1 MTASGCVPE
10 SAFDPFRTHCMG
22 SVIERWCEISATQIA
37 GMFRRRGR
45 GIATRQLSRLLL
57 SVPPQWSSSGCQPN
71 TIQTTNCPFVGLMSD
86 ASIIEH
92 VLKRDRTIVLAS
104 LAAIAGLG
112 AIYTIFGVGRD
123 MSALHM
129 TAMSSHMLM
138 TPAVW
143 TPGYAVLVFFM
154 WWIMMIAMMLPSA
167 APTVLLYAAI
177 KRQRRDIANPLAL
190 TATFL
195 SAYLAVWALFS
206 LFAASLQWVLELVG
220 FVSAMMSVS
229 SRALGGLILIAAAI
243 YQFTPLKQTCLKQCQ
258 NPVRLLT
265 GPQQPGLKGAL
276 RMGLRHGAYCVGC
289 CAFLMIL
296 LFFGGIMNLFWI
308 TGLAI
313 YVLLE
318 KLLPYGRWVGYT
330 AGIGLFGGGALLLLS
345 VASAD

>member
-1 MTASGCVPE
+1 M
-10 SAFDPFRTHCMG
+10 
-22 SVIERWCEISATQIA
+22 
-37 GMFRRRGR
+37 
-45 GIATRQLSRLLL
+45 
-57 SVPPQWSSSGCQPN
+57 PN
-71 TIQTTNCPFVGLMSD
+71 

-92 VLKRDRTIVLAS
+92 VLKRDRAIVFAS
-104 LAAIAGLG
+104 LVAITGLS
-112 AIYTIFGVGRD
+112 ATYIIFGVGMD
-123 MSALHM
+123 MSAFEM
-129 TAMSSHMLM
+129 TAMPGHTLM

-143 TPGYAVLVFFM
+143 TPSYAALVFFM
-154 WWIMMIAMMLPSA
+154 WWIMMIAMMLPSS

-195 SAYLAVWALFS
+195 SAYLVVWALFS
-206 LFAASLQWVLELVG
+206 LFAALLQWGLGIVG
-220 FVSAMMSVS
+220 LMSAMMSVS
-229 SRALGGLILIAAAI
+229 SGVLGGFILIAAGI
-243 YQFTPLKQTCLKQCQ
+243 YQFTPFKQICLTQCQ
-258 NPVRLLT
+258 YPIRLLT

-318 KLLPYGRWVGYT
+318 KLLPYGRWVGYA
-330 AGIGLFGGGALLLLS
+330 AGIGLFGSGAVLLLS
-345 VASAD
+345 VVSAD